1 MSSCGFLLVLSY
13 LLVFTQG
20 QSHGY
25 ILVSNALSWQQAND
39 YCLTTYG
46 SNLASIHSSAQSAE
60 ISNVAQGIAEVW
72 IGLHQQKPEL
82 LWTWVDHTPA
92 NFMDWANDRPLVV
105 EPNAEDCAVVIQ
117 PGSYFK
123 DVQCVTQRPFVC
135 NAPSVQTN
143 VPTQSPIQRTP
154 SPSQTPVTSSPTNDS
169 PPPTGGTPSPS
180 HITSSP
186 TQSNVLTPS
195 PTDNTPTPTQSDVL
209 TPSPTDVHVLTPS
222 PTDVLTS
229 TPTQSNVLTPSPTDM
244 LTPSPTD
251 ILTPTPTSSP
261 SDVLTS
267 SPAHQVVTSHPT
279 QGLVQTSY
287 PTQGSVQTSHPTS
300 VQGIGANI

>member
-180 HITSSP
+180 HHVITSSP
-186 TQSNVLTPS
+186 TQSNVTPS
-195 PTDNTPTPTQSDVL
+195 RS
-209 TPSPTDVHVLTPS
+209 PSQTVITSSPS
-222 PTDVLTS
+222 
-229 TPTQSNVLTPSPTDM
+229 QSNVLTPSPSQTVITSSPSQSNV
-244 LTPSPTD
+244 LTPSPSQTV
-251 ILTPTPTSSP
+251 ITSSPTQNTPSPSQTVITSSP
-261 SDVLTS
+261 SQSNVLTP
-267 SPAHQVVTSHPT
+267 SPSQS
-279 QGLVQTSY
+279 
-287 PTQGSVQTSHPTS
+287 
-300 VQGIGANI
+300 